1 MNPALTPLR
10 PNPLRRHP
18 WGVAFAC
25 LALAVLAFVLMF
37 DWNWVRPPLER
48 YISRKTERE
57 FRMSDLHVSLS
68 LVPTIRMR
76 DVYFA
81 NAPWS
86 NERPMARIDQLEFSI
101 SLRDLPEKILVPRVA
116 LMRPDLVF
124 ERLADNRKN
133 WILSDPSDTRP
144 SKLRISTLSFHDGR
158 MRYVDHG
165 VPVEI
170 DVVAGTFEPNG
181 LDKVQSAS
189 GTPESKRYTTRYE
202 FKGNYHGTAFSGHAL
217 TGEVLSFEKSG
228 APFPLK
234 GAFVAGSTRVAI
246 EGTIADAANLSAID
260 AQLHIEGQSLAN
272 LYPFLPLPL
281 PASPPYRLQGHLI
294 LEGDRYTMNDLSGRI
309 GSTDITGHATYV
321 EKEPRPLLTAD
332 LRSRLL
338 DIADLGPLVG
348 VETQGSGGKP
358 AAAQAQT
365 RDRPSAKATARGTD
379 PDRLLPAGSF
389 EVSRLQ
395 QIDAEVTLVAS
406 KLKVPQALQLENLNA
421 ALHLR
426 DSILKIAPLDFGFA
440 GGTIASQVMLDARE
454 PTIRSEVRID
464 LRGVEVGRL
473 IPRSKA
479 IAKGAG
485 RVGAV
490 LELKGS
496 GNSIGVA
503 AAGADGRVA
512 AMIADGRVSNLRD
525 AASSLNFG
533 KVLMLLAGGD
543 RDIRVNCGGIEF
555 DVKGG
560 RGTSKL
566 FVIDTEQTQI
576 LGGGGFDFAHE
587 RFDLIVEPRPKHAGI
602 LSLRTPVRL
611 YGSFKRPAYRFEK
624 GPLLARAGGA
634 VALAAAAPLA
644 ALLPLVETG
653 PGKTTDCAAVQRQ
666 VGSSV
671 RQATAPAAR
680 K

>member
-1 MNPALTPLR
+1 M
-10 PNPLRRHP
+10 
-18 WGVAFAC
+18 AFAC
-25 LALAVLAFVLMF
+25 LALAVLVFVLMF
-37 DWNWVRPPLER
+37 DWNWVRPPLES

-86 NERPMARIDQLEFSI
+86 HEKPMARIDQLEFSI
-101 SLRDLPEKILVPRVA
+101 SLRDLPGKILVPRVA
-116 LMRPDLVF
+116 LTRPDLVF

-144 SKLRISTLSFHDGR
+144 SKLRIGTLSFVDGR

-165 VPVEI
+165 VPVEV
-170 DVVAGTFEPNG
+170 DVVAATFEPKG
-181 LDKVQSAS
+181 LDKVQSAR
-189 GTPESKRYTTRYE
+189 GTPESNRYTTRYE
-202 FKGNYHGTAFSGHAL
+202 FKGNYRGAAFSGHAM
-217 TGEVLSFEKSG
+217 TGDVLSFEQSG

-234 GAFVAGSTRVAI
+234 GALVAGSTRVAV
-246 EGTIADAANLSAID
+246 EGTIADAANISAID
-260 AQLHIEGQSLAN
+260 AQLHIEGQTLAN
-272 LYPFLPLPL
+272 LYPFLLLPL

-294 LEGDRYTMNDLSGRI
+294 LEGERYTMNDLSGRI
-309 GSTDITGHATYV
+309 GSTDVTGHATYV

-395 QIDAEVTLVAS
+395 QIDANVTLVAS
-406 KLKVPQALQLENLNA
+406 KLKVPQALPLENLTA
-421 ALHLR
+421 TLHLH

-440 GGTIASQVMLDARE
+440 GGTIASQVTLDARE

-473 IPRSKA
+473 IPRSKH

-496 GNSIGVA
+496 GNSIGDA
-503 AAGADGRVA
+503 AAAADGRVA
-512 AMIADGRVSNLRD
+512 ATIADGRVSNLRD

-533 KVLMLLAGGD
+533 KVLILLAGGD

-566 FVIDTEQTQI
+566 LVIDTEQTQI
-576 LGGGGFDFAHE
+576 LGRGGFDLAHE
-587 RFDLIVEPRPKHAGI
+587 RFDIIVAPKPKHVGI

-611 YGSFKRPAYRFEK
+611 YGSFKRPAYRLEK

-634 VALAAAAPLA
+634 IAVAAAAPLA

-666 VGSSV
+666 VGPAV
-671 RQATAPAAR
+671 LQATAPAAR

>member
-1 MNPALTPLR
+1 M
-10 PNPLRRHP
+10 
-18 WGVAFAC
+18 AFAC
-25 LALAVLAFVLMF
+25 LALAVLVFVLMF
-37 DWNWVRPPLER
+37 DWNWVRPPLES

-86 NERPMARIDQLEFSI
+86 HEKPMARIDQLEFSI
-101 SLRDLPEKILVPRVA
+101 SLRDLPGKILVPRVA
-116 LMRPDLVF
+116 LTRPDLVF

-144 SKLRISTLSFHDGR
+144 SKLRIGTLSFVDGR

-165 VPVEI
+165 VPVEV
-170 DVVAGTFEPNG
+170 DVVAATFEPKG
-181 LDKVQSAS
+181 LDKVQSAR
-189 GTPESKRYTTRYE
+189 GTPESNRYTTRYE
-202 FKGNYHGTAFSGHAL
+202 FKGNYRGAAFSGHAM
-217 TGEVLSFEKSG
+217 TGDVLSFEQSV

-234 GAFVAGSTRVAI
+234 GALVAGSTRVAF
-246 EGTIADAANLSAID
+246 EGSITDAANISAID
-260 AQLHIEGQSLAN
+260 GQLHVEGQTLAN
-272 LYPFLPLPL
+272 LYPFLLLPL
-281 PASPPYRLQGHLI
+281 PESPPYQLQGHLI
-294 LEGDRYTMNDLSGRI
+294 LEGERYTMKDLSGRI
-309 GSTDITGHATYV
+309 GSSVVTGHATYV

-395 QIDAEVTLVAS
+395 QIDANVTLVAS
-406 KLKVPQALQLENLNA
+406 KLKVPQALPLENLTA
-421 ALHLR
+421 TLHLH

-440 GGTIASQVMLDARE
+440 GGTIASQVTLDARE

-473 IPRSKA
+473 IPRSKH

-496 GNSIGVA
+496 GNSIGDA
-503 AAGADGRVA
+503 AAAADGRVA
-512 AMIADGRVSNLRD
+512 ATIADGRVSNLRD

-533 KVLMLLAGGD
+533 KVLILLAGGD

-566 FVIDTEQTQI
+566 LVIDTEQTQI
-576 LGGGGFDFAHE
+576 LGRGGFDLAHE
-587 RFDLIVEPRPKHAGI
+587 RFDIIVAPKPKHVGM

-611 YGSFKRPAYRFEK
+611 YGSFKRPAYRLEK

-634 VALAAAAPLA
+634 IAVAAAAPLA

-666 VGSSV
+666 VGPAV
-671 RQATAPAAR
+671 LQATAPAAR

>member
-1 MNPALTPLR
+1 M
-10 PNPLRRHP
+10 
-18 WGVAFAC
+18 AFAC
-25 LALAVLAFVLMF
+25 LAMVVLAFVLMF
-37 DWNWVRPPLER
+37 DWNWVRPPLES

-86 NERPMARIDQLEFSI
+86 NEKSMARIDQLEFSI

-116 LMRPDLVF
+116 LTRPDLVF

-170 DVVAGTFEPNG
+170 DVVAGTFEPAS
-181 LDKVQSAS
+181 LDKAQRAR
-189 GTPESKRYTTRYE
+189 GTPENNRYMTRYE
-202 FKGNYHGTAFSGHAL
+202 FKGNYRGAAFSGHAL
-217 TGEVLSFEKSG
+217 TGEVLSFAESG
-228 APFPLK
+228 APFALK
-234 GAFVAGSTRVAI
+234 GDFVAGSTRVAV
-246 EGTIADAANLSAID
+246 EGTIADAANLSAFD
-260 AQLHIEGQSLAN
+260 AQVRIEGQTLAN
-272 LYPFLPLPL
+272 LYPFLLLPL
-281 PASPPYRLQGHLI
+281 PESPPYRLQGHLI
-294 LEGDRYTMNDLSGRI
+294 LKGERYTMNDLSGRI
-309 GSTDITGHATYV
+309 GSTEITGHATYV
-321 EKEPRPLLTAD
+321 EKEPRPLLSAD
-332 LRSRLL
+332 LHSRLL
-338 DIADLGPLVG
+338 DIADLGPLIG
-348 VETQGSGGKP
+348 VQTQGSGGKP
-358 AAAQAQT
+358 AASQT
-365 RDRPSAKATARGTD
+365 QPRDRPSAKATARGTD

-395 QIDAEVTLVAS
+395 QIDADVTLVAS
-406 KLKVPQALQLENLNA
+406 KLKVPQALPLENLNA
-421 ALHLR
+421 TLHLH

-454 PTIRSEVRID
+454 ATIRSEVRID

-496 GNSIGVA
+496 GNSIRDA

-512 AMIADGRVSNLRD
+512 ATIADGRVSNLRD

-543 RDIRVNCGGIEF
+543 RDIRVDCGGIEF

-566 FVIDTEQTQI
+566 LVIDTEQTQI
-576 LGGGGFDFAHE
+576 LGGGSFDLAHE
-587 RFDLIVEPRPKHAGI
+587 RFDIIVAPKPKHAGL

-611 YGSFKRPAYRFEK
+611 YGSFKRPGYRFEK

-634 VALAAAAPLA
+634 IALAAAAPLA

-653 PGKTTDCAAVQRQ
+653 PGKTTDCDAVQQQ
-666 VGSSV
+666 VGSAV
-671 RQATAPAAR
+671 RQATAPTTR